1 MTLSLARSWSLLRV
15 VIVFSIL
22 TNLLMLTG
30 PLFMLQVYDR
40 VLGSQSEETLIAL
53 FGLVAVLYL
62 AYGILE
68 YARGRIVA
76 RVGARLQETGQ
87 AAVFDA
93 SVEAGAKN
101 ASARQA
107 TQDLDAVGAL
117 SSSTAIL
124 NIMDVP
130 WTPLFI
136 AAIFL
141 FHPILGWAA
150 VAGAG
155 VLMINALL
163 NQLLTKR
170 AQAKARLASGAAQGF
185 GANAIAGREII
196 AAQGMLPVMR
206 ARWMA
211 LRNEAIEA
219 SMRAADRTGTFTSG
233 GKAFRLFLQSA
244 MLAIGA
250 WLVLQGDLTAGAM
263 IAASILLGRALSPME
278 QLIGQWDMVQRGW
291 QAWSSLKALAK
302 TQSAK
307 TTPTPLPR
315 PETGLSGERLS
326 VYRSASDAPILQG
339 VSLTV
344 APGEVLGIIGPSG
357 SGKSTL
363 VRLLTGIAAPSVG
376 TVRLGG
382 ATLDQYSPTDRG
394 RYIGYLPQEVQ
405 FFDGTIAENI
415 AGMALAVDAE
425 AVVAAARKA
434 SIHDFILSLP
444 HGYDTQMRS
453 DLTVLSG
460 GERQR
465 IALARALFGA
475 PAVLV
480 LDEPNSALDAEGS
493 DALSRAI
500 AAMKEA
506 NGAVIVTT
514 HRPGGIAK
522 ADRLLVLQ
530 DGKVTASGP
539 KDQILKSMLQ
549 TATQVQPTQTKEAT
563 A

>member
-1 MTLSLARSWSLLRV
+1 MTLSKARSWGLLRV
-15 VIVFSIL
+15 VILFSVL

-40 VLGSQSEETLIAL
+40 VLGSQSEETLVAL

-76 RVGARLQETGQ
+76 RVGARLAETGQ

-93 SVEAGAKN
+93 SVQAGAKST
-101 ASARQA
+101 SARQV

-117 SSSTAIL
+117 SSSSAVL

-136 AAIFL
+136 AAIFI

-150 VAGAG
+150 VGGAG
-155 VLMINALL
+155 ILLLNALF
-163 NQLLTKR
+163 NQLLTRR
-170 AQAKARLASGAAQGF
+170 AQAKARMTSGAAQAF

-206 ARWMA
+206 ARWIA
-211 LRNEAIEA
+211 RRNESVEA
-219 SMRAADRTGTFTSG
+219 SMQAADRTGTFTSG

-278 QLIGQWDMVQRGW
+278 QLISQWDMVQRGW
-291 QAWSSLKALAK
+291 QAWSSLKVLAK
-302 TQSAK
+302 TQTEAPV
-307 TTPTPLPR
+307 PTELPR
-315 PETGLSGERLS
+315 PETGLAAERLT
-326 VYRSASDAPILQG
+326 VFRSASDAAILQS

-344 APGEVLGIIGPSG
+344 RPGEVLGVIGPSG

-363 VRLLTGIAAPSVG
+363 VRLLTGITAPSVG

-382 ATLDQYSPTDRG
+382 ATLDQYSATDRG
-394 RYIGYLPQEVQ
+394 RYIGYLPQDLH

-415 AGMALAVDAE
+415 AGMSLSVDAE
-425 AVVAAARKA
+425 AVVTAAKKA
-434 SIHDFILSLP
+434 SIHNFILSLP
-444 HGYDTQMRS
+444 KGYDTRMRS
-453 DLTVLSG
+453 DMTVLSG

-465 IALARALFGA
+465 IALARALFGN
-475 PAVLV
+475 PAVLI

-500 AAMKEA
+500 GEMRKT
-506 NGAVIVTT
+506 NCAVIVTT

-549 TATQVQPTQTKEAT
+549 NATQPRPSEKKEAT

>member
-1 MTLSLARSWSLLRV
+1 MTLSKARSWGLLR
-15 VIVFSIL
+15 IVLLFSVL

-40 VLGSQSEETLIAL
+40 VLGSQSEETLVAL
-53 FGLVAVLYL
+53 FGLVGVLYL

-93 SVEAGAKN
+93 SVHAGSKN

-107 TQDLDAVGAL
+107 TQDLDAVGAM
-117 SSSTAIL
+117 SSSTAVL

-136 AAIFL
+136 AAIFI

-155 VLMINALL
+155 ILLVNALL
-163 NQLLTKR
+163 NQLLTRR
-170 AQAKARLASGAAQGF
+170 AQAKARMASGAAQAF

-206 ARWMA
+206 ARWIA
-211 LRNEAIEA
+211 RRNEAVEA
-219 SMRAADRTGTFTSG
+219 SMRAADRTGSFTSG

-291 QAWSSLKALAK
+291 QAWSSLKALAQ
-302 TQSAK
+302 TQADK
-307 TTPTPLPR
+307 PVPTELPR
-315 PETGLSGERLS
+315 PETGLAAERLS
-326 VYRSASDAPILQG
+326 VFRSASDAPILQN

-344 APGEVLGIIGPSG
+344 RPGEVLGIIGPSG

-363 VRLLTGIAAPSVG
+363 VRLLTGISTPSVG

-382 ATLDQYSPTDRG
+382 ATLDQYSATDRG
-394 RYIGYLPQEVQ
+394 RYIGYLPQDLH

-415 AGMALAVDAE
+415 AGMALGVDAE
-425 AVVAAARKA
+425 AVVAAAKKA
-434 SIHDFILSLP
+434 SIHNFILSLP
-444 HGYDTQMRS
+444 KGYDTQMRS
-453 DLTVLSG
+453 DMTVLSG

-465 IALARALFGA
+465 IALARALFGN
-475 PAVLV
+475 PAVLI

-500 AAMKEA
+500 GEMRKAD
-506 NGAVIVTT
+506 GAVIVTT

-522 ADRLLVLQ
+522 ADRLIVLQ

-549 TATQVQPTQTKEAT
+549 NATQLQPTQKKGAT